1 MALNLAAVM
10 NAAAVRLDTI
20 SNLRVH
26 AYPVE
31 VVNVPA
37 AIVSMPNTIDFDAT
51 AARGFDRTVIP
62 ILLLVSMQS
71 MRIARD
77 DISALITAAKA
88 ALEKD
93 LGGACD
99 SCRVMNATFEKVT
112 VNGVD
117 YLGANLPLEVY
128 A

>member
-1 MALNLAAVM
+1 MALDLAAVM
-10 NAAAVRLDTI
+10 AAAGTQLETI
-20 SNLRVH
+20 SGLRVYD
-26 AYPVE
+26 YPVE
-31 VVNVPA
+31 VVNIPA
-37 AIVSMPNTIDFDAT
+37 AVVSLPNTIDFDAT

-62 ILLLVSMQS
+62 ILLLVSIQS
-71 MRIARD
+71 MRVARD

-88 ALEKD
+88 ALETD